1 MHIWDC
7 SLSRNMEVYHNI
19 CLHKGFLLTFS
30 CRNSFMIDRLFQR
43 MNMHRINNK
52 MVTFNGNSLQAIPH
66 HTMIAICWSLERLPM
81 YIFKLRGCVWV
92 HTIDRWPII
101 VVINTIIM
109 NCSLPVIVN
118 AWSVHWIFN
127 SQIQLMNI
135 LIFRFKYN
143 LFHSFSFFF
152 SLSNF
157 SCFSFFYHYM

>member
-1 MHIWDC
+1 
-7 SLSRNMEVYHNI
+7 MEVYHNI

-52 MVTFNGNSLQAIPH
+52 MVTFNGSSLQAIPH

-81 YIFKLRGCVWV
+81 YIFKLRGCVWF

-118 AWSVHWIFN
+118 AWSVCTAFSIHRFNWWIFLFFDLKIIC
-127 SQIQLMNI
+127 STA
-135 LIFRFKYN
+135 FR
-143 LFHSFSFFF
+143 FFF
-152 SLSNF
+152 SLKFALFLYF
-157 SCFSFFYHYM
+157 SSFYIFIILKDFIFI